1 MALPSNTAILKALD
15 EIEKKKKK
23 KLDNT
28 VRIPSLDASI
38 EERFKFRI
46 SQKLLEF
53 KMSKGY
59 SFDDMARLLRSDR
72 SNVSK
77 ILNGRIKK
85 VSLDR
90 LFSYLRIVV
99 MATRNKKLVS
109 DFNKSVEH
117 FIKFEELK
125 FAKNNWHEPL

>member
-1 MALPSNTAILKALD
+1 MALPSNTEILKALD

-28 VRIPSLDASI
+28 VRIPSVSAPI
-38 EERFKFRI
+38 EERFKFSI

-53 KMSKGY
+53 KISKGY
-59 SFDDMARLLRSDR
+59 SFDEMARLLGTDR

-77 ILNGRIKK
+77 ILNGRIEK
-85 VSLDR
+85 VTLDR

-99 MATRNKKLVS
+99 VASKNKKIVS
-109 DFNKSVEH
+109 DFNRSVEH
-117 FIKFEELK
+117 FIEFEELK
-125 FAKNNWHEPL
+125 FA

>member
-59 SFDDMARLLRSDR
+59 SFDDMARLLGSDR

-117 FIKFEELK
+117 FIEFNELK
-125 FAKNNWHEPL
+125 FAKNNRHEPL

>member
-125 FAKNNWHEPL
+125 FAKNN